1 MENSMLPCG
10 LRSSHTAL
18 LPAAA
23 LSAFLL
29 SPAAIAGPGQ
39 PGHSHSHSEFSA
51 GQPGDPKKP
60 ARIVMVTMRETEDGK
75 MIYVPNKVDVKRG
88 EQIRFIITNAG
99 EIPHEFTLASVEDNL
114 RHAEEMKKNPEME
127 HDDPNSKTIQPKK
140 KAEIVWRFS
149 KAGSFEFAC
158 LIPGHREAG
167 MIGTVGVK

>member
-1 MENSMLPCG
+1 MPPCG
-10 LRSSHTAL
+10 LTSPHSAL

-23 LSAFLL
+23 VSILLL
-29 SPAAIAGPGQ
+29 SSVAIAGPGQ

-51 GQPGDPKKP
+51 GQPGDPKKA

-149 KAGSFEFAC
+149 KAGTFEFAC

>member
-1 MENSMLPCG
+1 MPSPID
-10 LRSSHTAL
+10 RSINAAL
-18 LPAAA
+18 LTAAAVSFLSLVPAA
-23 LSAFLL
+23 F
-29 SPAAIAGPGQ
+29 AGPGGS
-39 PGHSHSHSEFSA
+39 GHSHSHGEFSA
-51 GQPGDPKKP
+51 GQPGDPKKS
-60 ARIVMVTMRETEDGK
+60 ARIVMVTMRETDDGK
-75 MIYVPNKVDVKRG
+75 MIYIPNKVEVKRG

-149 KAGSFEFAC
+149 KAGTFEFAC

-167 MIGTVGVK
+167 MTGTVGVK

>member
-1 MENSMLPCG
+1 MLPCG

-23 LSAFLL
+23 LSALLL
-29 SPAAIAGPGQ
+29 SSVAIAGPGQ

-60 ARIVMVTMRETEDGK
+60 ARIVMVVMRETEDGK
-75 MIYVPNKVDVKRG
+75 MVYIPNKVEVKRG

-99 EIPHEFTLASVEDNL
+99 EIPHEFTLASVDDNL
-114 RHAEEMKKNPEME
+114 KHAEEMKKNPEME

-149 KAGSFEFAC
+149 KAGTFEFAC